1 MKHLKVFRLYRR
13 DPILSFKLTFTNP
26 EALVPVKNKNIIQS
40 KKNLRPIE
48 FRVNLPINLRYL
60 KTILLVVL
68 PDMAK
73 SVTAAAVKQSL
84 EPFKES

>member
-1 MKHLKVFRLYRR
+1 MKF
-13 DPILSFKLTFTNP
+13 TFTNP
-26 EALVPVKNKNIIQS
+26 EALVPVKYKNIVQS

-48 FRVNLPINLRYL
+48 FRVNFSINLRYL
-60 KTILLVVL
+60 KTCLLVVL